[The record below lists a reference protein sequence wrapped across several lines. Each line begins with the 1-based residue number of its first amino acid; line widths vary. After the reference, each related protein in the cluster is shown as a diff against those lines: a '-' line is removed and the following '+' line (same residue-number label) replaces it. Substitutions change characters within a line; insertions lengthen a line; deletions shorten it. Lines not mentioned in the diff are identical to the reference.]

1 MPWSGPSAAR
11 SGRPERTH
19 KPGLPARQPR
29 WGGRARAGRGH
40 PCPQRA
46 RSVPPT
52 SADGSMTHLSPGR
65 LSNSF
70 GPIRFSFTPGSRSR
84 RSNRVSPCKLRELRV
99 SVLKTPGKQ
108 SATEHTEERGLRVRI
123 TCSLLSRLF
132 IIRAGAV
139 GQAGLSIAP
148 DLSPA
153 ATFPSFK
160 GDQMAK
166 TAQKKPARKAN
177 A

>member
-1 MPWSGPSAAR
+1 MQDRRCHGP
-11 SGRPERTH
+11 
-19 KPGLPARQPR
+19 
-29 WGGRARAGRGH
+29 GRALPDLVGRSARINLGSQRGSRAGVVGRAGRGH

-99 SVLKTPGKQ
+99 SVLKIQKNNPPRSRQRSADCAFVNLLFAFQIVHNPRRGSGPSRAQHRPG
-108 SATEHTEERGLRVRI
+108 
-123 TCSLLSRLF
+123 LF
-132 IIRAGAV
+132 AGCDV
-139 GQAGLSIAP
+139 PIFQRRPNG
-148 DLSPA
+148 
-153 ATFPSFK
+153 
-160 GDQMAK
+160 
-166 TAQKKPARKAN
+166 
-177 A
+177 